1 MSYSVHYYTI
11 ITKEYVSIANF
22 GLQTFKKFNDIE
34 LNVYIL
40 DDCKP
45 KLDYDKVNYI
55 PLTKSIVLD
64 NFNDQYISSH
74 TINCA
79 IQMLQIL
86 DKEYDIL
93 VRIDLDSIFYC
104 SVVDLVNFSIANQV
118 GFLGSAEYWNDVPR
132 PGYLNCGISVIN
144 KHYLPKISFV
154 EEFTNFYNPEIYTC
168 PEQDYLNT
176 LPNKQAYP
184 GMVTMSSNQIA
195 FIASTD
201 FTIIHLNGK
210 YTKPFVKLYQF
221 TELIFCFIDVVY
233 RLAKNTEFIDV
244 ITENKKFLYTEFKQL
259 PIDKQ
264 IKLLKFRSKVVEK
277 SNMLWS
283 M

>member
-45 KLDYDKVNYI
+45 ELDYDKVNYI
-55 PLTKSIVLD
+55 PLAKSIVLD

-104 SVVDLVNFSIANQV
+104 SVVDLVNFSITNQV
-118 GFLGSAEYWNDVPR
+118 GFLGSAEYWNDAPR

-154 EEFTNFYNPEIYTC
+154 EEFTNFYNPEIHTC

-176 LPNKQAYP
+176 LSNKQSYP
-184 GMVTMSSNQIA
+184 GMITMSSNQIA
-195 FIASTD
+195 FIVSTD

-244 ITENKKFLYTEFKQL
+244 ITENKKFLYTEFKKL